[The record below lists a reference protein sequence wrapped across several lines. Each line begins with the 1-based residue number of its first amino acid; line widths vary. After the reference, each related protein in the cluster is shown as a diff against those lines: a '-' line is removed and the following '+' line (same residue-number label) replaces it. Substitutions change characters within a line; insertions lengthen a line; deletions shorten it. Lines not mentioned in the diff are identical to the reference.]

1 MIGEHQKPQ
10 LFFILGG
17 AMLAATGLLAQPM
30 QPTTP
35 VQAQADPADTRS
47 TPRVLA
53 DINPSDSSDAT
64 GFSRIGRF
72 VYFRANDGSHGSELW
87 RTDGTSEGTTLI
99 ADINPGEGS
108 SAPEGMKS
116 FARRIYF
123 AASSA
128 DTGREVWA
136 TDGTAEGTSLVR
148 DINPGT
154 ADALPAVF
162 VRFADA
168 LYFRAQDAATGL
180 ELWKTQGT
188 ADTTV
193 LVADLHPGT
202 EGSIPTYPT
211 VFRKALYFSADD
223 SFTPGIGFDRELWRT
238 DGTANGTSRVKDINP
253 GAPPSIPGEIMRFGQ
268 MLIFKAGDAVQGGEL
283 WKSDGTEAGTTIIGD
298 MNPGPASSFPTNLTR
313 VRRHIYFAAN
323 DGETGRE
330 LWRTDGTAEGTTRVM
345 DINPGPANASPI
357 GVPFRG
363 GYLFAADDA
372 AHGRELWFSDGTP
385 AGTRL
390 VKDVNPGPALSG
402 PLDLTVVGRHAW
414 FATVVQNDTGD
425 GTVRSELWRTDGTEA
440 GTRLVWQAPGWF
452 NGYTIRGLM
461 ATGRALLFTAPTRAD
476 ANGMASDFEPH
487 VLSPI
492 DRASG
497 EMSES
502 NEETS
507 AFDEFDDES
516 SEDRALESPAT
527 VDEIGLPLSRST
539 NRQTGG
545 R

>member
-1 MIGEHQKPQ
+1 MIGEHQKPR
-10 LFFILGG
+10 LSLILVG
-17 AMLAATGLLAQPM
+17 AILAGVGLLAQPT
-30 QPTTP
+30 QPMTP
-35 VQAQADPADTRS
+35 VQTQADPADTRS

-53 DINPSDSSDAT
+53 DINPSGSSEAT
-64 GFSRIGRF
+64 GFTRIGRF
-72 VYFRANDGSHGSELW
+72 VYFRANDGSRGFELW
-87 RTDGTSEGTTLI
+87 RTDGTTEGTTLV
-99 ADINPGEGS
+99 ADVNPGEGS

-116 FARRIYF
+116 FERRIYF
-123 AASSA
+123 AATGA
-128 DTGREVWA
+128 DTGRELWA

-154 ADALPAVF
+154 ADALPAAF

-188 ADTTV
+188 AETTV
-193 LVADLHPGT
+193 LVADVHPGT

-211 VFRKALYFSADD
+211 VFRGVLYLSADD

-253 GAPPSIPGEIMRFGQ
+253 GPPPSIPGEIMRFGQ
-268 MLIFKAGDAVQGGEL
+268 MLIFKAGTAEHGGEL
-283 WKSDGTEAGTTIIGD
+283 WKSDGTEAGTTIVAD
-298 MNPGPASSFPTNLTR
+298 MNSGPPSSFPTNLTR

-330 LWRTDGTAEGTTRVM
+330 LWRTNGTAEGTTRVT

-402 PLDLTVVGRHAW
+402 PLDLTVVGRQAW
-414 FATVVQNDTGD
+414 FATVVQSDTGD

-440 GTRLVWQAPGWF
+440 GTKRVWQAPGRF

-461 ATGRALLFTAPTRAD
+461 TIGRALLFTAPTQAD
-476 ANGMASDFEPH
+476 ANGMATDFEPH
-487 VLSPI
+487 ILPLVN
-492 DRASG
+492 RESG
-497 EMSES
+497 DESES
-502 NEETS
+502 DGETNT
-507 AFDEFDDES
+507 FDETDGEP
-516 SEDRALESPAT
+516 SEDRAIESPTA
-527 VDEIGLPLSRST
+527 VDETGLPLSRST
-539 NRQTGG
+539 DRQTSK